1 MIFCEGFHSDDRRL
15 DMKLIFLLTSATVM
29 LASEAFAQNAPP
41 RAATIAPPR
50 PGAVPALD
58 ASGLPAGEEA
68 RFDLKFPGG
77 PVKEFVAAVN
87 KALGKPVNVVIP
99 KEAEATLIPAV
110 EMYRVTVSALFR
122 ALGAASQRQ
131 VAVRVGTQSLSGG
144 RN

>member
-15 DMKLIFLLTSATVM
+15 DMKLIFLLTSAAVM

-41 RAATIAPPR
+41 RAATVAPTVAPPR

-58 ASGLPAGEEA
+58 SSGLPAGEET

-99 KEAEATLIPAV
+99 
-110 EMYRVTVSALFR
+110 
-122 ALGAASQRQ
+122 
-131 VAVRVGTQSLSGG
+131 
-144 RN
+144 

>member
-1 MIFCEGFHSDDRRL
+1 MMFLQGQSDSIGCWSARRAADFWPRLDASSETASPRLIFCEGFHSDDRRL

-87 KALGKPVNVVIP
+87 K
-99 KEAEATLIPAV
+99 
-110 EMYRVTVSALFR
+110 
-122 ALGAASQRQ
+122 
-131 VAVRVGTQSLSGG
+131 
-144 RN
+144 